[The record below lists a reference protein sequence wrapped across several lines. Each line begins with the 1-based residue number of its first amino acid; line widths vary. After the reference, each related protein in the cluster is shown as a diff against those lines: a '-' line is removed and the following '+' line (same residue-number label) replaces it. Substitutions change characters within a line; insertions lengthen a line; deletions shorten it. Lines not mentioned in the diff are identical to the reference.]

1 MTNEVTTL
9 QGQSLTANPFGSA
22 APAAVPSGGMGNA
35 LMTAETQRA
44 IAEIQA
50 ASIMALHNP
59 RNPQV
64 AVDRILNECQRP
76 TLAEVAIYS
85 FPRGGQNVTGPSI
98 RLAEVIKRHWQHIRS
113 GWRCLERSKGRSL
126 IEAYA
131 YDIQNNVGENRTFE
145 VHHVRDTRQG
155 RKPLTDER
163 DIYEL
168 EANQAARRVRACILA
183 LIDGDVIEAALDQC
197 TRTLE
202 AKADTTPEG
211 IKRMLDAFKPFK
223 VNQAM
228 IEARIG
234 RNLSAITAAQMVALK
249 NILNGMKDGMST
261 REHWFDVTLFV
272 GDTKE
277 PQGSEEKKSSAANAA
292 LKDKIKASPVTAQQQ
307 KDDKAEDDAQAS
319 ASAKDIANALANAKT
334 ADELDEIWNNNAQ
347 VLDTIKQSSQKAY
360 DDLDKAYLQKHD
372 ALSNKT
378 NTSGNKLI

>member
-1 MTNEVTTL
+1 MTNEVATL
-9 QGQSLTANPFGSA
+9 QGSALTANPFGSA
-22 APAAVPSGGMGNA
+22 QASAPVAAGGNA

-50 ASIMALHNP
+50 SAIMAMHNP

-64 AVDRILNECQRP
+64 AVDRILTECQRP
-76 TLAEVAIYS
+76 SLAEVAIYS

-131 YDIQNNVGENRTFE
+131 YDVQNNVGENRTFE
-145 VHHVRDTRQG
+145 VRHIRDTKQG
-155 RKPLTDER
+155 AKPLTDER

-168 EANQAARRVRACILA
+168 EANQASRRVRACILA

-202 AKADTTPEG
+202 AKADTSPEG

-223 VNQAM
+223 VNQKM
-228 IEARIG
+228 IEARLG
-234 RNLSAITAAQMVALK
+234 RNLSSITPAQMVSLK

-261 REHWFDVTLFV
+261 LEHWFDKNLV
-272 GDTKE
+272 D
-277 PQGSEEKKSSAANAA
+277 SADAEKTSDANAS
-292 LKDKIKASPVTAQQQ
+292 LKDKIKANAQTD
-307 KDDKAEDDAQAS
+307 KSADADKAKADEKTGEVEVNYFDEIQKKLKAADTVDAIDAVWNDNTEIIEGLNDAQR
-319 ASAKDIANALANAKT
+319 
-334 ADELDEIWNNNAQ
+334 
-347 VLDTIKQSSQKAY
+347 KA
-360 DDLDKAYLQKHD
+360 LDKIYLSERDKLEKAQGTDK
-372 ALSNKT
+372 
-378 NTSGNKLI
+378 SGKLI

>member
-1 MTNEVTTL
+1 MTNEVSTL
-9 QGQSLTANPFGSA
+9 QGSALTANPFGSA
-22 APAAVPSGGMGNA
+22 QASAPVAAGGNA

-50 ASIMALHNP
+50 SAIMAMHNP

-64 AVDRILNECQRP
+64 AVDRILTECQRP
-76 TLAEVAIYS
+76 SLAEVAIYS

-131 YDIQNNVGENRTFE
+131 YDVQNNVGENRTFE
-145 VHHVRDTRQG
+145 VRHIRDTKQG
-155 RKPLTDER
+155 AKPLTDER

-168 EANQAARRVRACILA
+168 EANQASRRVRACILA

-202 AKADTTPEG
+202 AKADTSPEG

-223 VNQAM
+223 VNQKM
-228 IEARIG
+228 IEARLG
-234 RNLSAITAAQMVALK
+234 RNLSSITPAQMVSLK

-261 REHWFDVTLFV
+261 LEHWFDKNLV
-272 GDTKE
+272 D
-277 PQGSEEKKSSAANAA
+277 SADAEKTSDANAS
-292 LKDKIKASPVTAQQQ
+292 LKDKIKANAQTD
-307 KDDKAEDDAQAS
+307 KSADADKAKADEKTGEVEVNYFDEIQKKLKAADTVDAIDAVWNDNTKIIEGLNDAQR
-319 ASAKDIANALANAKT
+319 
-334 ADELDEIWNNNAQ
+334 
-347 VLDTIKQSSQKAY
+347 KA
-360 DDLDKAYLQKHD
+360 LDKIYLSERDKLEKAQGTDK
-372 ALSNKT
+372 A
-378 NTSGNKLI
+378 GKLI

>member
-1 MTNEVTTL
+1 MSNEVQTL

-22 APAAVPSGGMGNA
+22 ASAPSAVPGGNA
-35 LMTAETQRA
+35 LMSSETQRA

-50 ASIMALHNP
+50 GAIMALHNP

-76 TLAEVAIYS
+76 SLAEVAIYS

-98 RLAEVIKRHWQHIRS
+98 RLAEVIKRHWSHMRS
-113 GWRCLERSKGRSL
+113 GWRCLERTKGRSL
-126 IEAYA
+126 IQAFA
-131 YDIQNNVGENRTFE
+131 YDIQNNVGETREFE
-145 VHHVRDTRQG
+145 VRHIRDTRQG
-155 RKPLTDER
+155 PKPLTDER

-211 IKRMLDAFKPFK
+211 IKRMLEAFKPFK
-223 VNQAM
+223 VNQKM

-234 RNLSAITAAQMVALK
+234 RNLQSITAAQMVSLK

-261 REHWFDVTLFV
+261 LEHWFDKNLV
-272 GDTKE
+272 DSADAEK
-277 PQGSEEKKSSAANAA
+277 GSDANAS
-292 LKDKIKASPVTAQQQ
+292 LKGKIKASTSQETSA
-307 KDDKAEDDAQAS
+307 DADKAKPVEDDNEGEAKGIS
-319 ASAKDIANALANAKT
+319 ALLDAATSPDEVDGIWNDNLEKLEYIKANAPKIYA
-334 ADELDEIWNNNAQ
+334 
-347 VLDTIKQSSQKAY
+347 
-360 DDLDKAYLQKHD
+360 DLDKQYLSKRD
-372 ALSNKT
+372 ALAKT
-378 NTSGNKLI
+378 PDNSKASSKPDDGKLV

>member
-1 MTNEVTTL
+1 MTNEVVTL
-9 QGQSLTANPFGSA
+9 QGSSLTANPFGSSAPAA
-22 APAAVPSGGMGNA
+22 APAAGMGNA
-35 LMTAETQRA
+35 MMTAETQRA

-211 IKRMLDAFKPFK
+211 IKRMLEAFKPHK

-261 REHWFDVTLFV
+261 REHWFDIALFAA
-272 GDTKE
+272 GADDKE

-292 LKDKIKASPVTAQQQ
+292 LKDKIKASPVTA
-307 KDDKAEDDAQAS
+307 KANDEAS
-319 ASAKDIANALANAKT
+319 ASANALANAIANAKNV
-334 ADELDEIWNNNAQ
+334 DELDKIWNESEQ
-347 VLDTIKQSSQKAY
+347 VLDTIKQSSKEAF
-360 DDLDKAYLQKHD
+360 DKLDQQYLAQHD

-378 NTSGNKLI
+378 NTSAKTLV